1 MALNRVHASISAL
14 ESNLRIRRARA
25 TARPLQGPGRTA
37 RHATTRER
45 GIVFADHTR
54 THAKKDCPS
63 AQTRRMLKSS
73 HRPPQ
78 RNCSRTPL
86 SNSVTLPSSW
96 TSSARSCSTPTRPDH
111 ASVSAGDLVTDGPR
125 PDHTSVSAGFTSQ
138 LSPLAPASPG
148 HPWLTSSRTQPT
160 RPKTSL
166 GVPNFLDE
174 AGAQRRGRA
183 EARGW

>member
-1 MALNRVHASISAL
+1 MTLNRVHASISAL

-63 AQTRRMLKSS
+63 AQTR
-73 HRPPQ
+73 
-78 RNCSRTPL
+78 TPL
-86 SNSVTLPSSW
+86 SNSVTLPSSC
-96 TSSARSCSTPTRPDH
+96 TSSERSCSTPTRPDH